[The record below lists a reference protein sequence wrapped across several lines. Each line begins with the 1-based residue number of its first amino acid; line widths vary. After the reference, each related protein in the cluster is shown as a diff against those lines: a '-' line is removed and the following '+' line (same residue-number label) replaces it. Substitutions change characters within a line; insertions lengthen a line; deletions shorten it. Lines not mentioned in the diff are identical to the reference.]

1 MWSEEV
7 KADRVG
13 ILAMTVWALA
23 LVVGQRFISMSRS
36 SISSS
41 CRMELLWEHRLVDQS
56 LHLAIPH
63 VKKQGW
69 EQGWWACLEKC
80 NTELVVE

>member
-1 MWSEEV
+1 
-7 KADRVG
+7 
-13 ILAMTVWALA
+13 
-23 LVVGQRFISMSRS
+23 
-36 SISSS
+36 
-41 CRMELLWEHRLVDQS
+41 MELLWEHRLVDQS

-63 VKKQGW
+63 VKEQGW